1 MFRELCGDST
11 LKNVALVTNMWS
23 EVSPK
28 DGQDREST
36 LSSRFFKPAIDKGAR
51 MVRHHNTAQ
60 SAHDIIRKIVENH
73 PIALQIQR
81 EVVDEHKDIVNTA
94 AGEVVNGELNELIR
108 KYDAELKKLREDME
122 QASKKRDEE
131 LRRELEEDSRVMQ
144 KQMEKAKK
152 DSEEMASGFAA
163 EKERLEGKIGRMM
176 EKIKELQALAGTL
189 IEIPIYL

>member
-60 SAHDIIRKIVENH
+60 SAHDVIWRIIRNYPIV
-73 PIALQIQR
+73 LQIQR
-81 EVVDEHKDIVNTA
+81 ELVDEAKDIANTA
-94 AGEVVNGELNELIR
+94 AGEIINRELNVLIR
-108 KYDAELKKLREDME
+108 RY
-122 QASKKRDEE
+122 QA
-131 LRRELEEDSRVMQ
+131 ELEEV
-144 KQMEKAKK
+144 
-152 DSEEMASGFAA
+152 
-163 EKERLEGKIGRMM
+163 
-176 EKIKELQALAGTL
+176 
-189 IEIPIYL
+189 

>member
-163 EKERLEGKIGRMM
+163 EKVRLEGKIGRMM

-189 IEIPIYL
+189 VEIPIYL